1 MEANN
6 NYDYLN
12 DNNNYENEE
21 EEDEPHMNYNEENPE
36 ENYLENDQNE
46 GMFGVF
52 DEINE
57 NFQEI
62 YEDMNK
68 NKIRQQMMNQQVIE
82 NDKRLNQKKIGS
94 YMQHNSYEDD
104 LNKEKKFLYTYPSMM
119 NKPITDISG
128 DNNYKNYTTNSNN
141 DLFNDKI
148 SSYSNNYL
156 GFQDDPELNNYL
168 YRSNEDQKENYLNL
182 NQTEIKKGFIKK
194 SNSNINIKDN
204 LMK

>member
-82 NDKRLNQKKIGS
+82 NDKKLNQKKIGS

-104 LNKEKKFLYTYPSMM
+104 LN
-119 NKPITDISG
+119 
-128 DNNYKNYTTNSNN
+128 
-141 DLFNDKI
+141 
-148 SSYSNNYL
+148 
-156 GFQDDPELNNYL
+156 
-168 YRSNEDQKENYLNL
+168 
-182 NQTEIKKGFIKK
+182 
-194 SNSNINIKDN
+194 
-204 LMK
+204 